1 MKNSQLHVLVSIDR
15 DFDALPHVKRIEPAQ
30 ALALAR

>member
-1 MKNSQLHVLVSIDR
+1 MQNAQVHMLVSIDR
-15 DFDALPHVKRIEPAQ
+15 DFDALPDLKRIEPAQ